1 MSPATPL
8 SPTYYMGGVSLAME
22 SMLLTLL
29 QHCGAVHSE
38 GHWNWGCQVLALLR
52 GPSLSQLRETKRTIG
67 QHI

>member
-29 QHCGAVHSE
+29 QYFEAVHSE
-38 GHWNWGCQVLALLR
+38 GHWNCGCQVLALLR
-52 GPSLSQLRETKRTIG
+52 GPSGSQLRETKRIIG
-67 QHI
+67 RHI